1 METKQFKDKQGNELH
16 IGDKVRVYFF
26 PNYERYRVGVVEKFT
41 SKTVKVF
48 INKGFTPYAY
58 SEHLEIV
65 NDDTIEKIFIKRKHL
80 KKLLKLLIGRP
91 GYTEVIKEIKGT
103 LNEEE

>member
-1 METKQFKDKQGNELH
+1 METKQFKDKLGNELH
-16 IGDKVRVYFF
+16 IGDKVRVYFY
-26 PNYERYRVGVVEKFT
+26 PEYERYRIGVIEKFT

-65 NDDTIEKIFIKRKHL
+65 NGETIEEIYIKRKHL
-80 KKLLKLLIGRP
+80 KKLLKLLTGKS
-91 GYTEVIKEIKGT
+91 GYTEVIKEIKKA
-103 LNEEE
+103 LNRGE